1 MSKYGLE
8 ELIKDAVKSFND
20 SSSEMDKLFE
30 PGTELEILSDEG
42 YSHVK
47 DSIVST
53 IKSALDKAKINS
65 RKLLT
70 EKSIVS
76 SLEKAGG
83 FNEQTKKHL
92 SERAHNLQLKYQES
106 YKEVVNLESLLS
118 RYQK

>member
-20 SSSEMDKLFE
+20 SDSFPEMDKLFE
-30 PGTELEILSDEG
+30 RGTELEILSDEG

-53 IKSALDKAKINS
+53 IKSALDKAKMNS

-70 EKSIVS
+70 EKSIVT
-76 SLEKAGG
+76 SLEKSGG
-83 FNEQTKKHL
+83 FNEQTKKH
-92 SERAHNLQLKYQES
+92 NQQIF
-106 YKEVVNLESLLS
+106 
-118 RYQK
+118 